1 MDREVIMA
9 DEKKA
14 KQNGV
19 EVAVRAVQA
28 TRHYV
33 AEKRY
38 SKTGVGRIEARNRT
52 NTKGCVR
59 RAQATEA
66 QDANERGTSQD

>member
-14 KQNGV
+14 KQNGI
-19 EVAVRAVQA
+19 EIAVWAVQA
-28 TRHYV
+28 IRNYV

-38 SKTGVGRIEARNRT
+38 SKAGVGRA
-52 NTKGCVR
+52 
-59 RAQATEA
+59 
-66 QDANERGTSQD
+66 